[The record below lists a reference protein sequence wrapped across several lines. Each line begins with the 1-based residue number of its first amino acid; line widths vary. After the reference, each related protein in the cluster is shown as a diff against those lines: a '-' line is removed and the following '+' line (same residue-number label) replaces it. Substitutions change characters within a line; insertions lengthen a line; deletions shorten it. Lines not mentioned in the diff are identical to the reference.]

1 MPLKYLLRRIVF
13 SLYDYHAVNIVADNV
28 RLAVI
33 HIPDQI
39 GDAMAIFPVIRSLEV
54 QKVDHVIIVASTLNK
69 PVFDDLILSAT
80 RLTVIEMTF
89 QDNASLAEVK
99 TVALGIRNA
108 FGTPDLCIEAMR
120 KSNFKTMCF
129 IKNLKAKT
137 NFQVVGL
144 PLKCFSPA
152 CKTPSKMDQNFRAPV
167 PLTWSIMMR
176 EAGFPVV
183 RPRFEFPLGEDVRN
197 EVREDLDYPGK
208 YIAFNFEG
216 SIDERTFSAEMVK
229 KIIAFIRKQLS
240 IPVIVV
246 HSPKGM
252 NTAIEV
258 EQVYDHVYRLGL
270 TPSIKR
276 SAAVIKDAFIVITP
290 DTSLLHM
297 ASAFN
302 IPTIAIYANY
312 KTRWPAMSDIS
323 ETIAVG
329 NNINDLNLGEF
340 ALALSNLKKR
350 LCLSHEDREVPAG
363 HAVNE

>member
-1 MPLKYLLRRIVF
+1 MSWKYLLRRIAF
-13 SLYDYHAVNIVADNV
+13 SPYDYKAIKINPEKVS
-28 RLAVI
+28 LAVI

-99 TVALGIRNA
+99 AVARAIRNA

-152 CKTPSKMDQNFRAPV
+152 CKIPSRMDQFFRAPV

-176 EAGFPVV
+176 EAGFPLV
-183 RPRFEFPLGEDVRN
+183 RPRFEFPLGEDVQN
-197 EVREDLDYPGK
+197 EVREDLDYPEK
-208 YIAFNFEG
+208 YIALNFEG
-216 SIDERTFSAEMVK
+216 SINERTFSAEMVK
-229 KIIAFIRKQLS
+229 KIIIFIRKQLN

-258 EQVYDHVYRLGL
+258 EQVYDHVYRLSL
-270 TPSIKR
+270 APSIKR
-276 SAAVIKDAFIVITP
+276 SAAVIKNAFIVITP
-290 DTSLLHM
+290 DTSVLHI

-312 KTRWPAMSDIS
+312 KTRWPAMSDIT
-323 ETIAVG
+323 ETIVVG
-329 NNINDLNLGEF
+329 NNINDLNLDEF
-340 ALALSNLKKR
+340 TLALSSIKMR
-350 LCLSHEDREVPAG
+350 LRLPHEDREVSEG